1 MSQISNAE
9 VETSN
14 EVNINEII
22 KPYLVKWW
30 WFLLS
35 VLCFLALA
43 IFYIKTATPVYSIKS
58 TALIKDT
65 KKAPSSEMGMLS
77 ELGGFGSM
85 GTNSIENEMEVLKSK
100 KLMKDVVTSLGL
112 QTSLINKTSL
122 KQNELYGKS
131 SPVILQLI
139 NEKEYDEP
147 IKKPVILKISGN
159 KLELSSEEFSKS
171 IVTTYNKTIS
181 LPYANI
187 MILKNPAY
195 EPSKKEELGE
205 LHINYS
211 PTDEAVNAFQKI
223 TKIDLVNK
231 DATVLELS
239 INYADIGKGKL
250 IINKLVES
258 YNNDAIYDKNSE
270 SKKTKD
276 FIDDRVK
283 IIANELGEV
292 ENEKEQ
298 FKLANR
304 ITDISSEAS
313 ITIGSSEA
321 ARARSLEIETQ
332 LQLVSDLISY
342 TNKLGSNQTLP
353 SSVGLSNPTASANIS
368 AYNQLVLQRNSL
380 LETATPQNPVVADL
394 TKQISVL
401 RSSVVDVLLKNR
413 LALQA
418 AKNQVAG
425 EQSVINSK
433 ISKIPA
439 QEKIFRSIERQQEIK
454 ENLYLLLLKKREEA
468 AISLAITAP
477 KARIIDKAYASENPV
492 SPKKLI
498 TIGAALLV
506 GLLLPFIYIYLR
518 ELFNNKI
525 RSKHDIEKPVSPK
538 KLITIGA
545 ALLVG
550 LLLPFIY
557 IYLRELFNNKI
568 RSKHDIEKL
577 SNTAIL
583 GEIPTVEKGQNE
595 LVEMNDVSPI
605 AEAFRIINTN
615 LNFML
620 PKKDKGKVIFVSS
633 TVKGEGKTFVSVN
646 LALSFATAKNK
657 VLIVGSDIRNPQL
670 QRYNPEKR
678 RAAGLT
684 EYLHDDQTNLKDIIH
699 VSTFNRNCDVI
710 YSGSIPP
717 NPTELL
723 SNGRYEQ
730 LIEQMKP
737 LYDYIILDTAPL
749 MLVTDSFLFA
759 EMADATLYVT
769 RSTYTEKAL
778 IDFANKQIDAK
789 KIKNVAFVL
798 NDVSKDYF
806 GYGNK
811 YGYGYNAQDKNFFQK
826 LKDKF

>member
-525 RSKHDIEKPVSPK
+525 RSKHDIEK
-538 KLITIGA
+538 
-545 ALLVG
+545 
-550 LLLPFIY
+550 
-557 IYLRELFNNKI
+557 
-568 RSKHDIEKL
+568 L

-583 GEIPTVEKGQNE
+583 GEIPTLEKGQNE

-646 LALSFATAKNK
+646 LALSFTTAKNK

-678 RAAGLT
+678 GAAGLT

-811 YGYGYNAQDKNFFQK
+811 YGYGYNAQDKKWWQK
-826 LKDKF
+826 IFTWRS

>member
-525 RSKHDIEKPVSPK
+525 RSKHDIEK
-538 KLITIGA
+538 
-545 ALLVG
+545 
-550 LLLPFIY
+550 
-557 IYLRELFNNKI
+557 
-568 RSKHDIEKL
+568 L

-678 RAAGLT
+678 GAAGLT

-798 NDVSKDYF
+798 NDVSKNYF